1 MIDTVIEGA
10 TVYDGVR
17 TTPDRADVGLV
28 DGRIA
33 LIGALGEREAAT
45 RVDGRGL
52 ALAPGFIDVH
62 SHSDEL
68 WLVDPRCE
76 GKIAQGVTT
85 EIGGNCGS
93 SVAPLR
99 GLAHERKREEAANY
113 RLDADWRDLDEFF
126 GLVERGGVALNV
138 ATLLGLGTVRRCVRG
153 DREGRLDDG
162 ELRLE
167 TSLVREAIE
176 RGAIGVSSGL
186 IYTPSRYADLDEL
199 TACAAAAGAAGAP
212 RYVSHIR
219 SEGDTLLE
227 AVDEGLEVGRR
238 AEVAVQF
245 SHHKAA
251 GKKNWGKVHRTLAM
265 IERARERSGLAV
277 NADVYPYTA
286 SWTDLATIL
295 PDDVRDGG
303 REATLA
309 RLEDPPTASAIALRI
324 ELDWAGLWNDIL
336 ITTVETE
343 RNAALAGMRIDE
355 IAREWGLAPARAAL
369 RLLIEERLEPQAIF
383 FTMNEDDVA
392 AVLSAPFTCIGSDA
406 SARALAGPTARGVPH
421 PRTFGCFPRV
431 FGRFVRGR
439 RTLEIGEAI
448 RRMTSLPA
456 DIFGLRDRGRIEI
469 GAFADLVL
477 FDPEGIVDTATYEKP
492 YAYPRGIDAVWV
504 NGHAA
509 LRDGAPTGTLGG
521 RVLRGGRSST

>member
-1 MIDTVIEGA
+1 MIDTIVEGA
-10 TVYDGVR
+10 AIYDGLGGLPV
-17 TTPDRADVGLV
+17 RADVALV
-28 DGRIA
+28 EARIV
-33 LIGALGEREAAT
+33 LIGALGEREAVT
-45 RVDGRGL
+45 RIDGRGL

-99 GLAHERKREEAANY
+99 GLAHERKREESASY

-126 GLVERGGVALNV
+126 GLVERNGVALNV
-138 ATLLGLGTVRRCVRG
+138 ATLVGLGTTRRCVRG
-153 DREGRLDDG
+153 DREGRLDGD
-162 ELRLE
+162 ELHAE
-167 TSLVREAIE
+167 TVLVRESIE
-176 RGAIGVSSGL
+176 RGALGVSSGL

-199 TACAAAAGAAGAP
+199 SACAAAAAAAGA
-212 RYVSHIR
+212 RLYVSHVR
-219 SEGDTLLE
+219 SEGDALLE
-227 AVDEGLEVGRR
+227 AIEEGIDVGRR
-238 AEVAVQF
+238 AGVAVQF

-251 GKKNWGKVHRTLAM
+251 GKKNWGKVHRTLAT
-265 IERARERSGLAV
+265 IARARERSGLAV

-309 RLEDPPTASAIALRI
+309 RLEDAPTATAIALRI

-336 ITTVETE
+336 ITTVESE
-343 RNAALAGMRIDE
+343 RNAELAGMRMDE
-355 IAREWGLAPARAAL
+355 IAREWGLTPARAAL
-369 RLLIEERLEPQAIF
+369 RLLIEERLAPQAIF

-456 DIFGLRDRGRIEI
+456 DIFGLAGRGRIET

-477 FDPEGIVDTATYEKP
+477 FDPERIVDTATYERP
-492 YAYPRGIDAVWV
+492 YAYPRGIEAVWV
-504 NGHAA
+504 NGVAA
-509 LRDGAPTGTLGG
+509 LRDGTPTGSRGG
-521 RVLRGGRSST
+521 RVLRGGRG

>member
-1 MIDTVIEGA
+1 MIDTIIQGA
-10 TVYDGVR
+10 AVYDGIS
-17 TTPDRADVGLV
+17 PLPAQADVALV
-28 DGRIA
+28 DDRIV
-33 LIGALGEREAAT
+33 LIGALAERDAIR
-45 RVDGRGL
+45 RVDARGL

-93 SVAPLR
+93 SIAPLH
-99 GLAHERKREEAANY
+99 GLAHERKREEVASY
-113 RLDADWRDLDEFF
+113 RLAAEWRELDEFF
-126 GLVERGGVALNV
+126 GLVERAGVALNV
-138 ATLLGLGTVRRCVRG
+138 ATLVGLGTTRRCVRG

-162 ELRLE
+162 ELRAE
-167 TSLVREAIE
+167 TALVRGAVE
-176 RGAIGVSSGL
+176 RGALGVSSGL

-199 TACAAAAGAAGAP
+199 SACAAAAAEAGAA

-219 SEGDTLLE
+219 SEGDELLE
-227 AVDEGLEVGRR
+227 AVAEGLEVGRL
-238 AEVAVQF
+238 AQVAVQF

-251 GKKNWGKVHRTLAM
+251 GKKNWGKVHRTLAT
-265 IERARERSGLAV
+265 IARARERSGLAV

-286 SWTDLATIL
+286 SWTELVTIL

-309 RLEDPPTASAIALRI
+309 HLNDPPTATAIALRL

-343 RNAALAGMRIDE
+343 RNAELAGSRLDH
-355 IAREWGLAPARAAL
+355 IAREWGLAPARAAI
-369 RLLIEERLEPQAIF
+369 RLLIEERLEVQAIF

-439 RTLEIGEAI
+439 RTLELGEAI

-456 DIFGLRDRGRIEI
+456 DIFGLHGRGRIEP
-469 GAFADLVL
+469 GAYADLVL
-477 FDPEGIVDTATYEKP
+477 FDAERIIDTATYEQP
-492 YAYPRGIDAVWV
+492 YAYPRGIDGVWV
-504 NGHAA
+504 NGIAA
-509 LRDGAPTGTLGG
+509 LRDGMPTGSLGG
-521 RVLRGGRSST
+521 RVLRGGRA